1 MAAPRFFSFH
11 LEIVLRPL
19 TLPLGILIAA
29 LTPACSG
36 DEPSD
41 NNDWLASGGST
52 EPGASGGAAAGTSSG
67 GALAASGGSANSTAS
82 GGADS
87 SAGDGGAAS
96 GGSGP
101 SSGGEDGSGGNE
113 GVGGVTGTG
122 GAANE
127 GVSDPTMGGFAAM
140 PKYGVNTTTGGSAGR
155 SVTVTNFDDLKTHA
169 ESDEVIVIQV
179 SGTITAPGA
188 HGLIRVQSNKT
199 IIGQGNNAKLNKVT
213 LTINSFSPNSTCDA
227 ASKGT
232 FEPANNVIIRNLEFT
247 GLADFPDD
255 SDVDPDAIR
264 VECYSHHVWIDHNT
278 FQYGADGA
286 TDVKRGGDMVTLSY
300 NHYVQTDKTALIGH
314 SDSNGAQDEGYLN
327 VTFHHNFFDRTDTR
341 TPRVRFGYAHAY
353 NNYYNITSHVFR
365 IGPGGRIYADGNFV
379 ASTEG
384 KILRDTENEGS
395 LTWTNTNT
403 WDKGAYGDIGSE
415 LLDADQSVPPP
426 PYSYTLDAPPST
438 PPAAGVGKL

>member
-1 MAAPRFFSFH
+1 MRRFS
-11 LEIVLRPL
+11 
-19 TLPLGILIAA
+19 LPLIMAISTA
-29 LTPACSG
+29 ACSS
-36 DEPSD
+36 DEPANSD
-41 NNDWLASGGST
+41 DWLASGGNT
-52 EPGASGGAAAGTSSG
+52 EPGDSGSEAVGSGGAMIGASSG
-67 GALAASGGSANSTAS
+67 GTAASVGSGGSASSAAS

-87 SAGDGGAAS
+87 SSSAGGAAAGGSDGTNLGS
-96 GGSGP
+96 GGDGNS
-101 SSGGEDGSGGNE
+101 DGSGGTLGE
-113 GVGGVTGTG
+113 G
-122 GAANE
+122 A
-127 GVSDPTMGGFAAM
+127 SDPTMGGFAAM

-155 SVTVTNFDDLKTHA
+155 TVTVSSFADLKTHA